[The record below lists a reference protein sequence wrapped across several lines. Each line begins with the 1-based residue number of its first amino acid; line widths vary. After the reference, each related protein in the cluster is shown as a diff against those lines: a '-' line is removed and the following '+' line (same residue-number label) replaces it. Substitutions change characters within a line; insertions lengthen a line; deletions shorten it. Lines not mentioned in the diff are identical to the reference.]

1 MVSIAA
7 VDDPADPR
15 VGDFVGLSDPD
26 LRRRREQGD
35 GRDAGFFVAE
45 GPQVVRHLLRS
56 PYRVR
61 SLLVTERGLRALD
74 DDLATLGAGPAP
86 PVYLASQPLLDRICG
101 FHFHR
106 GALASA
112 DRRPLPD
119 LATATAATDLAV
131 VIEGVN
137 DHENLGAL
145 FRNAAAF
152 GAGAV
157 VLDPT
162 CADPLYRRSIRVSVG
177 HVLRI
182 PFARAAAWPGAIAD
196 LQSLG
201 FEVLALTPSPD
212 AEDVRSLRDSV
223 LATQAGLGV
232 QATQAGHGVRA
243 TQAGRGSRRALLV
256 GAEGPG
262 LSDAA
267 LAAADRR
274 VRIAMAPGVDSL
286 NVATAAAV
294 ALHQVAGR

>member
-1 MVSIAA
+1 MLTIAA

-26 LRRRREQGD
+26 LRRRREQANGPD
-35 GRDAGFFVAE
+35 GGFFVAE
-45 GPQVVRHLLRS
+45 GPLVVLHLLRS

-61 SLLVTERGLRALD
+61 SLLVTERGLRALE
-74 DDLATLGAGPAP
+74 DDLAAFAAAGVAP
-86 PVYLASQPLLDRICG
+86 PVYLASQAVLDGVCG

-119 LATATAATDLAV
+119 LASATASADLAV

-137 DHENLGAL
+137 DHENLGAV

-162 CADPLYRRSIRVSVG
+162 CADPFYRRSIRVSMG
-177 HVLRI
+177 HVLRTPI
-182 PFARAAAWPGAIAD
+182 TRAVAWPEAIAD
-196 LQSLG
+196 LRALG
-201 FEVLALTPSPD
+201 FEVLALTPSTG
-212 AEDVRSLRDSV
+212 AEDVRTLRP
-223 LATQAGLGV
+223 A
-232 QATQAGHGVRA
+232 R
-243 TQAGRGSRRALLV
+243 RRALLL

-262 LSDAA
+262 LSPAA

-274 VRIAMAPGVDSL
+274 IRIAMAPGVDSL

-294 ALHQVAGR
+294 ALHQVASR

>member
-1 MVSIAA
+1 VVTIAA

-15 VGDFVGLSDPD
+15 VGDFLGLSDPD

-35 GRDAGFFVAE
+35 DPNGGFFVAE
-45 GPQVVRHLLRS
+45 GPLVVQHLLRS

-61 SLLVTERGLRALD
+61 SVLVTERGLRALE
-74 DDLATLGAGPAP
+74 DDLEAFGAARTAP
-86 PVYLASQPLLDRICG
+86 PVLLASQALLDRICG

-119 LATATAATDLAV
+119 LASATASADLAV
-131 VIEGVN
+131 VVEGVN

-162 CADPLYRRSIRVSVG
+162 CADPFYRRSIRVSMG
-177 HVLRI
+177 HVLRT
-182 PFARAAAWPGAIAD
+182 PFTRAVAWPGAIAE
-196 LQSLG
+196 LQALG
-201 FEVLALTPSPD
+201 FEVLALTPSAD
-212 AEDVRSLRDSV
+212 AEDVR
-223 LATQAGLGV
+223 TLGP
-232 QATQAGHGVRA
+232 AP
-243 TQAGRGSRRALLV
+243 RRALLV

-262 LSDAA
+262 LSPAA
-267 LAAADRR
+267 LSAADRR

-294 ALHQVAGR
+294 ALHQVARR